1 MKSIISSRIS
11 QGLLP
16 FLLPLVTA
24 CGGPTTVVQG
34 PAAPANVV
42 EGVVVTGQG
51 EATAAPDLA
60 RINLG
65 VEVRSEDVQ
74 AGLRLANQHMEQV
87 ITALKQQG
95 IAAED
100 IRTQQFSVHFEQPP
114 PHHPPEPPPQPM
126 PRQRSGA
133 ATPAAPDAPRDA
145 MISDKVAGHYRIA
158 NTVEAKVR
166 DLDRLSQILGA
177 ATAAGANNVWG
188 IGLELDDPKPLLAKA
203 RAEAV
208 QDARRSAEELAS
220 LTGVQ
225 LGPVISVNETG
236 GHVPV
241 NQVAMRMD
249 KAEYAVPVERGQ
261 IRVQHQVQIVYSIAR
276 AR

>member
-16 FLLPLVTA
+16 LLLPLVTA
-24 CGGPTTVVQG
+24 CGSPTTVVQA

-51 EATAAPDLA
+51 EASAAPDLA

-114 PHHPPEPPPQPM
+114 QHPPEPPPQPM

-133 ATPAAPDAPRDA
+133 AAPAAPDAPRDA

-188 IGLELDDPKPLLAKA
+188 IGFEMDDPKPLLAKA

-261 IRVQHQVQIVYSIAR
+261 ISVQHQVQIVYSIAR